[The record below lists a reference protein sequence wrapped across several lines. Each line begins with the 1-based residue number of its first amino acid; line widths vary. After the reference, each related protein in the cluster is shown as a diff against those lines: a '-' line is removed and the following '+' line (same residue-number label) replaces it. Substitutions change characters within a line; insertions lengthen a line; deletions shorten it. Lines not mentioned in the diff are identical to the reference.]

1 MKNPKFGEVGEDRR
15 ADTEGEIEALLDD
28 RRGLRSAASS
38 CVVARRPLGIIHTR
52 ANGGSDM
59 SRPMNRAEEIT
70 ARAKMVVRSD
80 EALQRLREDMTEDGS
95 FDTLLDKCGDLA
107 ARVAGAHIEAV
118 AGNDLLI
125 AAGLEKRLGAL
136 RNELTGPEPS
146 PLEIT
151 DSRPNLLLLA
161 GHAAGR
167 ASRTA
172 TSGRHLRPG

>member
-1 MKNPKFGEVGEDRR
+1 M
-15 ADTEGEIEALLDD
+15 
-28 RRGLRSAASS
+28 RSAASS

-70 ARAKMVVRSD
+70 ARAKLAVRGGD

-118 AGNDLLI
+118 AGNDLRL
-125 AAGLEKRLGAL
+125 AAGLVKRLGAL

-151 DSRPNLLLLA
+151 DSRRNLLFLA

-167 ASRTA
+167 ASRPA

>member
-1 MKNPKFGEVGEDRR
+1 M
-15 ADTEGEIEALLDD
+15 
-28 RRGLRSAASS
+28 RG
-38 CVVARRPLGIIHTR
+38 
-52 ANGGSDM
+52 ND
-59 SRPMNRAEEIT
+59 EE
-70 ARAKMVVRSD
+70 
-80 EALQRLREDMTEDGS
+80 LQRLREGMTEDGS

-118 AGNDLLI
+118 AGNDLLL

-151 DSRPNLLLLA
+151 ASRPNLLLLA

>member
-70 ARAKMVVRSD
+70 ARAKMAVRRGD
-80 EALQRLREDMTEDGS
+80 EALQCLREDMLIRHATRQVRRPRS
-95 FDTLLDKCGDLA
+95 
-107 ARVAGAHIEAV
+107 AGGRRSHRGCCWQRPAPC
-118 AGNDLLI
+118 
-125 AAGLEKRLGAL
+125 GLEKRLGAL

-151 DSRPNLLLLA
+151 ASRPNLLLLA